1 MNGRLFLLLNW
12 KTVFNS
18 THDMTSN
25 KETYRHPE
33 LFPVGMEPEG
43 LIAQSGDSGQTDAE
57 RDDFVYVE
65 W

>member
-1 MNGRLFLLLNW
+1 
-12 KTVFNS
+12 
-18 THDMTSN
+18 MTSN